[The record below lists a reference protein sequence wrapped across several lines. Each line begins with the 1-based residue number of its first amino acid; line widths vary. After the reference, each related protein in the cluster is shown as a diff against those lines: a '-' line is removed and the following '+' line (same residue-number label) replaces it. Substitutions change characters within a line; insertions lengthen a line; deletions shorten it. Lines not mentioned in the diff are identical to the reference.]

1 MARPAG
7 RAPSPTEV
15 LMRPSVVRSCERVV
29 RVERMP
35 AGVVSHTTLRL
46 LSADLGPESP
56 LPPFTGLQKLPDPS
70 SSPGLPADMRKR
82 IGYGQL
88 ANPLPYALQNGY
100 RRDLQ
105 SQQISA
111 IQVTNGRLEALVLPG
126 FGGRLWSLRELVAG
140 RDLVFRNRRLQ
151 FANFALTDAWFAGG
165 IEWNL
170 GSTGHAATTC
180 RPVFAGRVSSNR
192 GSGLR
197 IWEWERTR
205 DLVFSVDLLMPAERP
220 LLLAFV
226 RVRNPDPE
234 PKPLYWWTNIAAPEE
249 PGVRVLAPAAR
260 AWRTGYDGS
269 IAEVDIPFA
278 DDPATDVSYPLS
290 AQRAADYFF
299 QVSAERRPWIAAV
312 QADGRG
318 LVQSSTARLRGRK
331 LFLWGTAAG
340 GRHWQEWLCGP
351 GPGYLEIQ
359 AGLATTQLEHLRLG
373 AKAEVS
379 WAEVYAPIEAAP
391 GAAHGSW
398 PDALTEV
405 AELLTRAIP
414 GKELEEWH
422 RWWRAEMADM
432 PPQQMA
438 AGSGA
443 GEAELVVR
451 GEDPD
456 SLPGTPFGQPRSDGF
471 GHLVALARI
480 GEVDQDAAGTD
491 VLVPPI
497 TDRWSAVL
505 DRAAGGW
512 WGQLMI
518 AIRAHARGE
527 LEAARLG
534 YLSSDQ
540 LTSTPW
546 AARGLA
552 LLAAGRGDDAGA
564 AELYASA
571 VAQAPA
577 CLPLLVEA
585 TDQLLAASRP
595 AACLAMIDAA
605 PEHIAGHGRVVLQR
619 ARALLANRQPDTA
632 RALLEAGIEVSDLR
646 EGETLGELWRAAFGN
661 RPLPYH
667 YDFRMR
673 ADLRR

>member
-1 MARPAG
+1 MAR
-7 RAPSPTEV
+7 
-15 LMRPSVVRSCERVV
+15 
-29 RVERMP
+29 VESMP
-35 AGVVSHTTLRL
+35 AGVVSQTTVRL
-46 LSADLGPESP
+46 LAAELGPESP
-56 LPPFTGLQKLPDPS
+56 LPPFIGLQKLPDPS
-70 SSPGLPADMRKR
+70 SSPDLPPDMRER
-82 IGYGQL
+82 IEYGQL

-100 RRDLQ
+100 RRDLRLQ
-105 SQQISA
+105 EISA
-111 IQVTNGRLEALVLPG
+111 LQLTNGRLEALVLPG
-126 FGGRLWSLRELVAG
+126 LGGRLWSLRELVAD
-140 RDLVFRNRRLQ
+140 RDLVFSNRRLQ

-170 GSTGHAATTC
+170 GSTGHATTTC
-180 RPVFAGRVSSNR
+180 RPVFAGSVSSNR
-192 GSGLR
+192 GAALR

-205 DLVFSVDLLMPAERP
+205 DLVFSVDLLMPADRP

-260 AWRTGYDGS
+260 AWRTEYDGS

-278 DDPATDVSYPLS
+278 DDLAADVSYPLR

-299 QVSAERRPWIAAV
+299 QVPSERRPWIAAV

-318 LVQSSTARLRGRK
+318 LVQTSTAPLRGRK

-351 GPGYLEIQ
+351 GSRYLEIQ
-359 AGLATTQLEHLRLG
+359 AGLATTQLEHLRLE
-373 AKAEVS
+373 ASAEIS
-379 WAEVYAPIEAAP
+379 WAEAYMPIEAA
-391 GAAHGSW
+391 GAVHGSW
-398 PDALTEV
+398 PDALAEV
-405 AELLTRAIP
+405 AELLARAIP
-414 GKELEEWH
+414 DEELDEWH

-456 SLPGTPFGQPRSDGF
+456 SLPGTPFGQPLSDGF
-471 GHLVALARI
+471 GHLVALART
-480 GEVDQDAAGTD
+480 GEVDQDAAGAD

-497 TDRWSAVL
+497 TDRWAPVL
-505 DRAAGGW
+505 DRAARGW

-518 AIRAHARGE
+518 AIRAHARRD

-552 LLAAGRGDDAGA
+552 MLAAGRDDHERA
-564 AELYASA
+564 AKLYARA
-571 VAQAPA
+571 VAQAPT

-585 TDQLLAASRP
+585 TNQLLAAGRP

-605 PEHIAGHGRVVLQR
+605 PERIAVHGRVVLQR
-619 ARALLANRQPDTA
+619 ARALLDDGQAAAA
-632 RALLEAGIEVSDLR
+632 RALLEAGIDVPDLR
-646 EGETLGELWRAAFGN
+646 EGETLGELWRAAFGD

-673 ADLRR
+673 EE